1 MLIKIADGPYLVNQ
15 IQLTHEYHV
24 VAQIRSNQQYRLVN
38 KRLVC
43 YRHPYRLTLDTYV
56 TRRETIDRQ
65 QYENERRSFYF
76 EPLLPV
82 AQTTD
87 INYIKTMNHLIT
99 NQIHFDRIDRNKMAR
114 RIKQKTSVLEA
125 REIVDCR
132 FINGKLLFFL
142 DRNIFYNRKESLLR
156 GRHLYR
162 SID

>member
-1 MLIKIADGPYLVNQ
+1 
-15 IQLTHEYHV
+15 
-24 VAQIRSNQQYRLVN
+24 
-38 KRLVC
+38 
-43 YRHPYRLTLDTYV
+43 V
-56 TRRETIDRQ
+56 TRRETTDRQ